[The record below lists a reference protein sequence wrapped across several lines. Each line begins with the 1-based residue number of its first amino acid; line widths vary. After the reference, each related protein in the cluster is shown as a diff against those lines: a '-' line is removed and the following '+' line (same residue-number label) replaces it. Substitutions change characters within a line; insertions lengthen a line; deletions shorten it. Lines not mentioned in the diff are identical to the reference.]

1 MKHYAANHR
10 AKSVRLI
17 LETVLVFM
25 VLIVLIDGTLK
36 GRIGGGK
43 GLLWVL
49 AAAQGL
55 WLYRLYVLAHE
66 TVHRR
71 LFPKQRRLNDALGAV
86 LLVPLMIPL
95 NVYRKIH
102 RFHHGQN
109 RKDHHTSA
117 LETVVSRGPT
127 TLGTQIMGWARWI
140 LAVFAGGWFLHGL
153 VSVLLFVF
161 VPPPLAPAISP
172 AFKGWRWRDQIL
184 AILGFGVGVGFHVAI
199 ALLLSPAIWWWMF
212 GLPLLLFAWIYS
224 LFLYI
229 YHYRTSYGPPVGQ
242 NARSLQN
249 HWFFSWLLLNFNQH
263 ITHHSDPSIPWYALP
278 DAAQERGD
286 GPSGEVQTLWQ
297 AVTYQ
302 LRGPVFVEED
312 G

>member
-71 LFPKQRRLNDALGAV
+71 LFPKQRRLKDALGAV

-117 LETVVSRGPT
+117 L
-127 TLGTQIMGWARWI
+127 
-140 LAVFAGGWFLHGL
+140 
-153 VSVLLFVF
+153 
-161 VPPPLAPAISP
+161 
-172 AFKGWRWRDQIL
+172 
-184 AILGFGVGVGFHVAI
+184 
-199 ALLLSPAIWWWMF
+199 
-212 GLPLLLFAWIYS
+212 
-224 LFLYI
+224 
-229 YHYRTSYGPPVGQ
+229 
-242 NARSLQN
+242 
-249 HWFFSWLLLNFNQH
+249 
-263 ITHHSDPSIPWYALP
+263 
-278 DAAQERGD
+278 
-286 GPSGEVQTLWQ
+286 
-297 AVTYQ
+297 
-302 LRGPVFVEED
+302 
-312 G
+312 